1 MPEIALIDVNRAC
14 AGMGK
19 PVVVTAGMASPE
31 EISAAASAAGH
42 NAILLHCVSAYPTPL
57 AETHLREM
65 LDLPCERRGGP
76 DPVRIGGARVIAA
89 LAPALRGDPRR
100 AQLLPDG
107 AQPLGTPLRSPP

>member
-31 EISAAASAAGH
+31 EITAAAAAAGH

-65 LDLPCERRGGP
+65 LDLPCERRGVSPHAGVDCGP
-76 DPVRIGGARVIAA
+76 VISA
-89 LAPALRGDPRR
+89 LPPPPRAPLPQPPPHPPR
-100 AQLLPDG
+100 
-107 AQPLGTPLRSPP
+107 PPP